1 MHSGARA
8 DPPARRL
15 LALFNINTLRA
26 MAVPCLLRG
35 LRPAR
40 PFFLIGTRF
49 SPQLQSD
56 VAPCRAAMPGPA
68 VATALII
75 STPGAKQIGPGVPQ
89 PRRVAAQHHGRHLAC
104 PTKTLRLGAQ
114 RARAVSGR
122 GGAIGLPETPQ

>member
-40 PFFLIGTRF
+40 PFFLIVTRF

-75 STPGAKQIGPGVPQ
+75 STPGARQIGPGVPQ

-104 PTKTLRLGAQ
+104 PTKTLRPGAQ
-114 RARAVSGR
+114 RVRAVSGR